1 MGLLDAWKSDEQK
14 EQEKRERLAPQYQRL
29 KSAYQK
35 MVEADPSARDE
46 QTEALFSK
54 YDSVFAGVKTPEQK
68 IHEQISAYNE
78 NVQQT
83 WLGAKTGEPIQ
94 RGIGLAGEA
103 LSSAPRLI
111 GAMAGAL
118 PQGILNMGPR
128 VAEDLNNIAAVTEN
142 LAGRIKGAP
151 AAESFARSPQ
161 GIEYLDPR
169 RWAMLIGEQGP
180 LTVALGAAYVA
191 NPVLGQ
197 AIMFGVEGG
206 ETLKSLDEYEKQ
218 TGQPI
223 HPNVKLFAAIAVG
236 AINAKLE
243 SLGFE
248 AMLGRIPG
256 LKSKIAKA
264 LLGGTAGEGITEGLQ
279 EINQMLAEY
288 YGADA
293 PLFTPENW
301 DRLKQSVYAGIVLG
315 FAGGA
320 GTQVGEMAA
329 ERRNQGMKNK
339 ETPYQPGEQPQEDLR
354 QAGQIGPG
362 EAPGS
367 PRIDAMTDPPK
378 TILEGES
385 AQQTPESVSGAPAT
399 EPTLEEP
406 AMSEMERKRAE
417 LLEKTRKERERAK
430 RRQQVIDQSG
440 TQTEA
445 ERIEQA
451 QREAQG
457 KPKRK
462 EGAPA
467 KTVREW
473 VRRKGRISSQ
483 GLKEYGFGEGSRENQ
498 NLLLQIGSQNGAGV
512 DELAQQAIDEGVI
525 PPPPADTNPADW
537 FMQQVKDDALTQ
549 DQQLADLERQA
560 QERESGGET
569 LPPLPK
575 EKPIRSAKD
584 LQQRFISEMNLPED
598 QAAAAASVYDAV
610 AGAWAKA
617 NGKSKADWYK
627 DRIAGVQQRGNP
639 DIEDVLFQF
648 AGPESETADK
658 HALTTAKKL
667 IEDGIRPSEVRRKTG
682 WFKGLD
688 GKWRYEIS
696 DNDSSLNE
704 AEYEKL
710 KDNDEIYLS
719 DLLEHDKLYAAYP
732 AFRVTP
738 VRIDNSRNGAVFYPK
753 SGWIE
758 TQKEGLTPKQFRS
771 VLLHEIQHII
781 QTQEGFASGGNT
793 QIAPQIK
800 NALGYL
806 VEDKNLEILKWEDE
820 NGQTIKEA
828 QDAAKML
835 RNAYLYRDA
844 QKLFDYANHDRPSS
858 LRRHI
863 LSMGQWLYDPIFK
876 DASEDIQKRA
886 DELQRRIYNMPKR
899 HKMQE
904 RNQFLRDYTFD
915 LAQLLR
921 DLIPPNAY
929 QQFKNDP
936 RKLTSFVKAFERQ
949 YSRAQAKL
957 KPRGKKVRELQAVKR
972 TKEATEF
979 KTPFQIYE
987 ALYGEIE
994 ARNTQA
1000 RADMT
1005 DEERRDTSPER
1016 TQDVPNEEAIIF
1028 YNGKS
1033 VQAPMMANLKGRD
1046 VLYQEADPAPIF
1058 YSKLSRIIDEKMGGA
1073 ANPQQLMAMIK
1084 KAGVKDEEI
1093 EWSGLDQLLEG
1104 KNKVSKE
1111 EVQGWLEENSV
1122 QVEEV
1127 LKGAPDPVEEKHLL
1141 KEKERVKKS
1150 IERKISETPELRSLK
1165 VQLEAAQEI
1174 VSLGTAS
1181 QEDVKN
1187 MLKLQEKW
1195 MEVSDRLLMREK
1207 GRLREIEN
1215 QLSAVTPDTKYSEYA
1230 LPGAENYRE
1239 LLLTIPD
1246 ERTKD
1251 RDRRMDQIEKRLE
1264 SDDVTETER
1273 DELVK
1278 EYFDLSDMAQPDKA
1292 QGVYRSS
1299 HFDEPNILAHVRFN
1313 ERTGPN
1319 GEKILFIEEIQSDWH
1334 QAGRKKGYKPRNT
1347 QKPDMNGYV
1356 VETTKSN
1363 EWTGQRDINIKD
1375 PQGKIVSRRSG
1386 FRGTDAE
1393 ALEDHAQARVEEA
1406 KKRGVPDAPFKTTWH
1421 ELAFKRMMRWAAE
1434 NGFDTIAWTTGE
1446 QQAQRYDLSKQIKYV
1461 SYSPKNQRLIADAKG
1476 GEQVINQQVSPEKL
1490 DEYIGKELAEKLL
1503 NQPVVNRSGTDVQ
1516 ELAGVDLKVG
1526 GEGMK
1531 AFYDRMLVNTAN
1543 KLGKKYGAR
1552 VSQSQIETDSKT
1564 IGELG
1569 EGEDLRTAKNKA
1581 DAHSIPVTDQMR
1593 FSLLNEGM
1601 PLFQRKKGA
1610 VQFLQDGRAIIHAFN
1625 QADVS
1630 TALHELAHIFRRDLS
1645 PEDQQVVLDWAGADS
1660 FTTEVEEKFARA
1672 FERYLYEGKAPNAK
1686 LKAIFEKLKAWM
1698 REIYTQLKGSAI
1710 DIEISP
1716 EIRDIFDRVL
1726 TGEAFQQQQKPTA
1739 TKNPGAQ
1746 ESGRRPTSGRYD
1758 VGDYAVTNPSIMN
1771 MPEIVELAKSIN
1783 AGRVPRIRERLAARS
1798 AQGVFKPGSGRI
1810 ELLAQLFKDP
1820 ERAKR
1825 TLAHEI
1831 GHLVDWLP
1839 DENLSRGNI
1848 LGRIASLKKH
1858 MKHMLVEHVG
1868 SIYNVITPEERERLR
1883 KEARAMTRGRGPKA
1897 AKEKYQDLLQKE
1909 IKRRGLFDLK
1919 KITAELKDLTHIWK
1933 PFDATSDP
1941 KYTKYR
1947 YKSEE
1952 LYADA
1957 FSVLLNDPAL
1967 LREVAPTFYR
1977 AFFNYIDAKPEVK
1990 RVYDEIQRRINNPE
2004 ELYEDRRQRV
2014 RKSQAKG
2021 SEAKQHEAKSIR
2033 ERAFDQLIDA
2043 NGPLLRRIRKAEK
2056 AGKEIAPDD
2065 NPRYWI
2071 EKLPYISSQ
2080 INQYLRDID
2089 KMVVK
2094 VAEDAGLSMA
2104 DLGELM
2110 FYRRIAYGDRGKLA
2124 NPLGFTPEDALANM
2138 GYMRQKMTAQ
2148 QWDALTK
2155 AVEAFRAIREEQI
2168 LPFLRKSGM
2177 YSDELIEL
2185 LESSQHYSTFDIF
2198 HHRLQQI
2205 GGTEPRVNAI
2215 TGQIHKQ
2222 IGTFSETSNPFI
2234 ATIMKDAAL
2243 IRAAS
2248 RKMASEKMIKFLVQ
2262 EGEAVP
2268 AELYYNGK
2276 FMAPKR
2282 PKNPDYEL
2290 LAYMDKGKIVGYWVP
2305 KDIEKLINK
2314 ELQRFDGVGE
2324 IFGKI
2329 MRPVKEAFVGKN
2341 PFWAYWN
2348 AQRDFWGFLTK
2359 VPEAKMFKF
2368 IKVLAQSVPDAYRDA
2383 FLGESTEYVKQ
2394 MYIDREIISGRHW
2407 DARERGSSEN
2417 ELDVMLKSFGI
2428 RPAPAKNWR
2437 RALNFLLDALEKPG
2451 QFTERWVKI
2460 AGKKYLQQYTAY
2472 TPEEISHIVRVRA
2485 GSPDFY
2491 RRGEWYHA
2499 YNNLFLFGNAGKEGL
2514 RSAIEG
2520 YRSSKGA
2527 FVWRMVQYNMLPKL
2541 VMRLAEA
2548 GLIGAIWSGLSGDDE
2563 EDIQEYFKAI
2573 PDYDKTNYHIIPMG
2587 RSENGI
2593 PIYLR
2598 FPLDFTGQI
2607 FGALFWKFTGALQ
2620 KKDLEEM
2627 KEIPAI
2633 VYGGLPYSSI
2643 NPVPMVG
2650 SNWMQY
2656 LVFDNN
2662 PYDYF
2667 YGEHVISQ
2675 KAFKARDHRALLD
2688 LTWHSFNML
2697 GGGMI
2702 YKRPSIYDPDPVTPF
2717 EKMLRAPVVGPAMQR
2732 LVKVSDAG
2740 IRQEARKQTD
2750 KEERIKNR
2758 NSLRLDEDIQ
2768 DHLKSLTVD
2777 PSLADAN
2784 KLWNKLKEDNPEAG
2798 KFPAFKRKYFRF
2810 VISMSGSSIEK
2821 ALSRANTWIK
2831 RKNVLEAYLGED
2843 LTADEAKERYKEIMG
2858 KYNPKGKGSE
2868 DE

>member
-35 MVEADPSARDE
+35 MIEADPSARDE

-68 IHEQISAYNE
+68 IHEQISTYNE
-78 NVQQT
+78 NVQQ
-83 WLGAKTGEPIQ
+83 GDIGEPLQ
-94 RGIGLAGEA
+94 RGIGLAGGA
-103 LSSAPRLI
+103 IGGNFPRLL

-118 PQGILNMGPR
+118 PQGILNMGPQ
-128 VAEDLNNIAAVTEN
+128 VAGDLENIAVGAET
-142 LAGRIKGAP
+142 LAGKIKGAP
-151 AAESFARSPQ
+151 AVGDFARSPQ
-161 GIEYLDPR
+161 GWEYLDPR
-169 RWAMLIGEQGP
+169 RWAMAIGEQGP
-180 LTVALGAAYVA
+180 LTAALAAAYVA
-191 NPVLGQ
+191 NPVLGT
-197 AIMFGVEGG
+197 ALMFGVEGG
-206 ETLKSLDEYEKQ
+206 ETINSLNEYEKQ
-218 TGQPI
+218 TGTPI
-223 HPNVKLFAAIAVG
+223 NPNVKAFAAAIVG
-236 AINAKLE
+236 ATNALFEKFGIE
-243 SLGFE
+243 S
-248 AMLGRIPG
+248 MLGKIPG
-256 LKSKIAKA
+256 LKSKVIKA
-264 LLGGTAGEGITEGLQ
+264 LLAPAGEGGTEVLQ

-293 PLFTPENW
+293 PLFTPDNW
-301 DRLKQSVYAGIVLG
+301 DRLKQSLYGGIVLG

-339 ETPYQPGEQPQEDLR
+339 EQPYQPGEQPQEDLR

-367 PRIDAMTDPPK
+367 PRIDAMTDPSK
-378 TILEGES
+378 TTLEGES
-385 AQQTPESVSGAPAT
+385 AQQAPENASDATAT

-406 AMSEMERKRAE
+406 AMSEMDRKRAE
-417 LLEKTRKERERAK
+417 LQKRRQEQKERDK
-430 RRQQVIDQSG
+430 RRQQIIDQSG

-445 ERIEQA
+445 ERIE
-451 QREAQG
+451 EAQQDAR
-457 KPKRK
+457 RK
-462 EGAPA
+462 QQATPA

-498 NLLLQIGSQNGAGV
+498 ALLLQIGSQNGAGV
-512 DELAQQAIDEGVI
+512 DEMAQQAIDEGVI

-549 DQQLADLERQA
+549 EQQLADLERQA
-560 QERESGGET
+560 QERESGGEA

-575 EKPIRSAKD
+575 EKPIRGAKD
-584 LQQRFISEMNLPED
+584 LQQAFISEMNLPED
-598 QAAAAASVYDAV
+598 QAGAAAAVYDAV

-617 NGKSKADWYK
+617 SGKSKADWYK
-627 DRIAGVQQRGNP
+627 ERIAGVQQRGNP
-639 DIEDVLFQF
+639 DVEDVLFQF

-658 HALTTAKKL
+658 HALTTAQKL

-710 KDNDEIYLS
+710 KDDDEIYLS

-758 TQKEGLTPKQFRS
+758 TQKEGLPPKQFRS

-793 QIAPQIK
+793 EIAPQIK

-835 RNAYLYRDA
+835 RNAYLYRDV
-844 QKLFDYANHDRPSS
+844 QKLIDYSHHDRPSS

-863 LSMGQWLYDPIFK
+863 LNMGQWLYDPIFK
-876 DASEDIQKRA
+876 DASEEIQSRA
-886 DELQRRIYNMPKR
+886 HELERRIYNMPKR
-899 HKMQE
+899 HKMRE
-904 RNQFLRDYTFD
+904 RNQFLRDYSFD
-915 LAQLLR
+915 LAELLR
-921 DLIPPNAY
+921 DLIPPKVY

-979 KTPFQIYE
+979 KTPFEIYE

-1033 VQAPMMANLKGRD
+1033 VQAPMMANLRGRD
-1046 VLYQEADPAPIF
+1046 VLQ
-1058 YSKLSRIIDEKMGGA
+1058 
-1073 ANPQQLMAMIK
+1073 
-1084 KAGVKDEEI
+1084 
-1093 EWSGLDQLLEG
+1093 
-1104 KNKVSKE
+1104 
-1111 EVQGWLEENSV
+1111 
-1122 QVEEV
+1122 
-1127 LKGAPDPVEEKHLL
+1127 
-1141 KEKERVKKS
+1141 
-1150 IERKISETPELRSLK
+1150 
-1165 VQLEAAQEI
+1165 
-1174 VSLGTAS
+1174 
-1181 QEDVKN
+1181 
-1187 MLKLQEKW
+1187 
-1195 MEVSDRLLMREK
+1195 
-1207 GRLREIEN
+1207 
-1215 QLSAVTPDTKYSEYA
+1215 
-1230 LPGAENYRE
+1230 
-1239 LLLTIPD
+1239 
-1246 ERTKD
+1246 
-1251 RDRRMDQIEKRLE
+1251 
-1264 SDDVTETER
+1264 
-1273 DELVK
+1273 
-1278 EYFDLSDMAQPDKA
+1278 
-1292 QGVYRSS
+1292 
-1299 HFDEPNILAHVRFN
+1299 
-1313 ERTGPN
+1313 
-1319 GEKILFIEEIQSDWH
+1319 
-1334 QAGRKKGYKPRNT
+1334 
-1347 QKPDMNGYV
+1347 
-1356 VETTKSN
+1356 
-1363 EWTGQRDINIKD
+1363 
-1375 PQGKIVSRRSG
+1375 
-1386 FRGTDAE
+1386 
-1393 ALEDHAQARVEEA
+1393 
-1406 KKRGVPDAPFKTTWH
+1406 
-1421 ELAFKRMMRWAAE
+1421 
-1434 NGFDTIAWTTGE
+1434 
-1446 QQAQRYDLSKQIKYV
+1446 
-1461 SYSPKNQRLIADAKG
+1461 
-1476 GEQVINQQVSPEKL
+1476 
-1490 DEYIGKELAEKLL
+1490 
-1503 NQPVVNRSGTDVQ
+1503 
-1516 ELAGVDLKVG
+1516 
-1526 GEGMK
+1526 
-1531 AFYDRMLVNTAN
+1531 
-1543 KLGKKYGAR
+1543 
-1552 VSQSQIETDSKT
+1552 
-1564 IGELG
+1564 
-1569 EGEDLRTAKNKA
+1569 
-1581 DAHSIPVTDQMR
+1581 
-1593 FSLLNEGM
+1593 
-1601 PLFQRKKGA
+1601 QRKKGA
-1610 VQFLQDGRAIIHAFN
+1610 VQFLADSRAIIHAFN

-1645 PEDQQVVLDWAGADS
+1645 PEDQQTVLDWAKADS

-1686 LKAIFEKLKAWM
+1686 LKAIFEKLKTWL
-1698 REIYTQLKGSAI
+1698 REIYKQFKGSAI
-1710 DIEISP
+1710 DVNISP
-1716 EIRDIFDRVL
+1716 KIQAIFDKVL
-1726 TGEAFQQQQKPTA
+1726 TGEAVQQQQKPA
-1739 TKNPGAQ
+1739 ETKSPGAQ
-1746 ESGRRPTSGRYD
+1746 ESGSRPISGRYD

-1771 MPEIVELAKSIN
+1771 MPEIVELAKAIN

-1883 KEARAMTRGRGPKA
+1883 KEAREMTRGRGPKA
-1897 AKEKYQDLLQKE
+1897 AKEKYQDLLSKE

-1919 KITAELKDLTHIWK
+1919 RITAELKDLTHIWK

-1967 LREVAPTFYR
+1967 LKEVAPTFYR

-1990 RVYDEIQRRINNPE
+1990 RVYDEIQRKINNPE

-2043 NGPLLRRIRKAEK
+2043 NGPLLRRIRKAEE

-2138 GYMRQKMTAQ
+2138 GYMRQKMTSQ
-2148 QWDALTK
+2148 QWEALTK

-2177 YSDELIEL
+2177 YSDELMEL

-2205 GGTEPRVNAI
+2205 GGTEPRVSAI

-2282 PKNPDYEL
+2282 PNNPDYEL

-2359 VPEAKMFKF
+2359 VPEAKMSKF

-2675 KAFKARDHRALLD
+2675 KAFKARDHRALLE

-2750 KEERIKNR
+2750 KEERIKSR
-2758 NSLRLDEDIQ
+2758 NSLRIDEDIQ

-2798 KFPAFKRKYFRF
+2798 KFPAFKRKYFKF
-2810 VISMSGSSIEK
+2810 VARMIGSSIER

-2831 RKNVLEAYLGED
+2831 RKNLLEAYLDVE
-2843 LTADEAKERYKEIMG
+2843 LTDEEVKTKYNEIMG
-2858 KYNPKGKGSE
+2858 KYNPKAEKKGK
-2868 DE
+2868 